1 MTWTIYRLIR
11 TRIQMANSTDG
22 EGARTRIG
30 MSTGW
35 STTIVLSLIGAI
47 ATNLGALYAI
57 PRMVL
62 ADVARDYV
70 RKDVQQITD
79 QATLNLL
86 SERLRSM
93 SESLIELRAQHRTTS
108 DKLSSLEREITSRNP
123 R

>member
-1 MTWTIYRLIR
+1 
-11 TRIQMANSTDG
+11 MANSTDG